1 MNVNL
6 RRDSVF
12 TVFDYVKRNKEISL
26 EKTSWNLID
35 NLICSILA
43 YLPTQGFMEE
53 RSLHELYDEVK
64 LVENPE
70 KLGIVEPKSIDM
82 IKLML
87 DATRYEGLR
96 VSNFVKVKNEKTQFG
111 AATFRIK
118 GITIVSFQGTDY
130 STIGWLEDFRL
141 AYEYPTYTQVLA
153 IDYLRNTLD
162 LEKDKCVYVV
172 GHSKGGTL
180 AMTSVMENSD
190 EIYKIIK
197 RVYSFDA
204 PGFRD
209 EEYHSKKYKKMSKK
223 LTNFVPT
230 GSTIGIL
237 LNNRSYEAVKTN
249 TIGFNGHFPTY
260 WRVYGKALVRG
271 RLSCLSRKIHKS
283 TMIAL
288 KKVDDEV
295 IKEAVEG
302 LFVALSDDVIADIQ
316 LSLEKVMEV
325 YKELKEEQPETFEC
339 LEVIFKEVI
348 AACLKKE

>member
-1 MNVNL
+1 M
-6 RRDSVF
+6 F
-12 TVFDYVKRNKEISL
+12 TVFDYVKRNKEVSL
-26 EKTSWNLID
+26 EKSSWNLID
-35 NLICSILA
+35 NLVCSILA
-43 YLPTQGFMEE
+43 YLPTDGFNEE
-53 RSLHELYDEVK
+53 RSLQEIYDEVK
-64 LVENPE
+64 VVDNPE
-70 KLGIVEPKSIDM
+70 KLGAVEPKSIEL

-87 DATRYEGLR
+87 DGARYEGLKI
-96 VSNFVKVKNEKTQFG
+96 SNFVKIKNGKTQFG

-141 AYEYPTYTQVLA
+141 AYEYPTHTQVLA
-153 IDYLRNTLD
+153 VDYLKKTLD
-162 LEKDKCVYVV
+162 LEKDNCVYVV

-190 EIYKIIK
+190 EIYKRIK
-197 RVYSFDA
+197 RVYNFDG

-230 GSTIGIL
+230 GSMIGVL

-249 TIGFNGHFPTY
+249 TLGFNGHFPTY
-260 WRVYGKALVRG
+260 WRVYGKSFVRG

-288 KKVDDEV
+288 RKVDDYV

-302 LFVALSDDVIADIQ
+302 LFAALSDDVTADIK

-325 YKELKEEQPETFEC
+325 YKELKEEKPETFEC

-348 AACLKKE
+348 AACMVKGEYV